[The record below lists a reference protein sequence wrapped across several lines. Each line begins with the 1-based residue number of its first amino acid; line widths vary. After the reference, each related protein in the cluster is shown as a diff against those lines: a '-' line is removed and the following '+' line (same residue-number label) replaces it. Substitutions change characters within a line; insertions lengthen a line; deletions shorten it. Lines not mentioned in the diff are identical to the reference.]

1 MLLRDTIAHALLLA
15 AEIVY
20 VIPWQNRS
28 IVQKG
33 ITRKSQSLKKDTE
46 PQVKF

>member
-1 MLLRDTIAHALLLA
+1 MLLRNAIAHALLLA

-20 VIPWQNRS
+20 VFPWQNRS

-33 ITRKSQSLKKDTE
+33 ITRKGQSLEKDPE